1 MTDAAAGWFPD
12 VNQPGRLRW
21 WDGTAWTDN
30 YHDQPPAFPAPT
42 PRPAPTGRRPGPPL
56 AISIVMI
63 VVGFLVTLAA
73 GISVVVPLAEIVTSA
88 QVVTVPGTTRLHL
101 SSGEYLIYGQTG
113 TTDGPSGFDQ
123 GIDPDTVRITGVDG
137 TVVSVSPADGTT
149 QTITRGNR
157 EYTGAVEFKLPRTA
171 DYVFEVRGDG
181 PGRALVGRSLAYVL
195 RRAVPWIVIGSL
207 GILIG
212 IAGIVLTIVGSIR
225 QYQWKNK
232 AMAQ

>member
-101 SSGEYLIYGQTG
+101 SSGGYLIYGQTG
-113 TTDGPSGFDQ
+113 TTDEPSGFDL
-123 GIDPDTVRITGVDG
+123 GINPDAVRITGVDG